1 MLKIKD
7 PNTNSEF
14 KFKDN
19 GDVEITKNLE
29 VLGTI
34 TSPNIEEL
42 AKKLNKLVEDLEK
55 IKIQLKGGNQ

>member
-1 MLKIKD
+1 MLRIKD

-42 AKKLNKLVEDLEK
+42 TIKLSKLVEDLEK
-55 IKIQLKGGNQ
+55 IKIQLKGGN

>member
-42 AKKLNKLVEDLEK
+42 AKKLNKLIEDLETK
-55 IKIQLKGGNQ
+55 ERRF

>member
-42 AKKLNKLVEDLEK
+42 TKKLNKLIEDLEK
-55 IKIQLKGGNQ
+55 IKIQLKGGN

>member
-19 GDVEITKNLE
+19 GDVEVTKNLE

-42 AKKLNKLVEDLEK
+42 AKKLNKLIEDLEK
-55 IKIQLKGGNQ
+55 IKIQLKGGN

>member
-42 AKKLNKLVEDLEK
+42 TKKLSKLVEDLEK
-55 IKIQLKGGNQ
+55 IKIQLKGGN

>member
-7 PNTNSEF
+7 PNTNSELN
-14 KFKDN
+14 FKDN
-19 GDVEITKNLE
+19 GNVEITKNLE

-42 AKKLNKLVEDLEK
+42 TKKLNKLVEDLEK
-55 IKIQLKGGNQ
+55 IKIQLKGGN

>member
-7 PNTNSEF
+7 PNTNSELN
-14 KFKDN
+14 FKDN
-19 GDVEITKNLE
+19 GNVEITKNLE

-42 AKKLNKLVEDLEK
+42 ANKLNKLVEDLEK
-55 IKIQLKGGNQ
+55 SKKFN

>member
-1 MLKIKD
+1 MLRIKD

-42 AKKLNKLVEDLEK
+42 VRKLNKLVEDLEK
-55 IKIQLKGGNQ
+55 IKIQLKGGN

>member
-42 AKKLNKLVEDLEK
+42 ANKLNKLVEDLEK
-55 IKIQLKGGNQ
+55 VKIQLKGGN

>member
-19 GDVEITKNLE
+19 GNVEITKNLE

-42 AKKLNKLVEDLEK
+42 TKKLNKLIEDLEK
-55 IKIQLKGGNQ
+55 IKIQLKGGN

>member
-42 AKKLNKLVEDLEK
+42 TKKVNKLIEDLEK
-55 IKIQLKGGNQ
+55 IKIQLKGGN

>member
-34 TSPNIEEL
+34 TSTNIEEL
-42 AKKLNKLVEDLEK
+42 TRKLSKLVEDLEK
-55 IKIQLKGGNQ
+55 IKIQLKGGN

>member
-42 AKKLNKLVEDLEK
+42 ANKLNKLVEDLEK
-55 IKIQLKGGNQ
+55 IKIQLKGGK

>member
-42 AKKLNKLVEDLEK
+42 AKKLNKLAEDLEK
-55 IKIQLKGGNQ
+55 IKIQLKGCN

>member
-29 VLGTI
+29 VLGII

-55 IKIQLKGGNQ
+55 IKIQLKGGN

>member
-42 AKKLNKLVEDLEK
+42 TKKLNKLVEDLEK
-55 IKIQLKGGNQ
+55 IKIQLKGGN

>member
-34 TSPNIEEL
+34 TSQNIEEL
-42 AKKLNKLVEDLEK
+42 AKKLNKLIEDLEK
-55 IKIQLKGGNQ
+55 IKIQLKGGN

>member
-19 GDVEITKNLE
+19 GNVEITKNLE

-42 AKKLNKLVEDLEK
+42 ANKLNKLVEDLEK
-55 IKIQLKGGNQ
+55 IKIQLKGGN

>member
-1 MLKIKD
+1 LLKIKD

-42 AKKLNKLVEDLEK
+42 ANKLNKLVEDLEK
-55 IKIQLKGGNQ
+55 VKIQLKGGN

>member
-34 TSPNIEEL
+34 TSQNIEEL
-42 AKKLNKLVEDLEK
+42 TRKLSKLVEDLEK
-55 IKIQLKGGNQ
+55 IKIQLKGGN

>member
-42 AKKLNKLVEDLEK
+42 ANKLNKLVEDLEK
-55 IKIQLKGGNQ
+55 IKIQLKGGN

>member
-14 KFKDN
+14 RFKDN

-34 TSPNIEEL
+34 ISPNIEEL
-42 AKKLNKLVEDLEK
+42 SRKLSKLVEDLEK
-55 IKIQLKGGNQ
+55 IKIQLKGGN

>member
-19 GDVEITKNLE
+19 GNVEITKNLE

-34 TSPNIEEL
+34 TSSNIEEL
-42 AKKLNKLVEDLEK
+42 ANKLNKLVEDLEK
-55 IKIQLKGGNQ
+55 IKIQLKGGN

>member
-1 MLKIKD
+1 MLRIKD

-19 GDVEITKNLE
+19 GDIEITKNLE
-29 VLGTI
+29 VLGII

-42 AKKLNKLVEDLEK
+42 TKKLNKLVEDLEK
-55 IKIQLKGGNQ
+55 IKIQLKGGN

>member
-1 MLKIKD
+1 MLRIKD

-42 AKKLNKLVEDLEK
+42 TKKLNKLVEDLEK
-55 IKIQLKGGNQ
+55 IKIQLKGGN

>member
-1 MLKIKD
+1 LLKIKD

-42 AKKLNKLVEDLEK
+42 TKKLNKLVEDLEK
-55 IKIQLKGGNQ
+55 IKIQLKGGN